1 MSVTPTSTARR
12 RTIGRVVAATGVA
25 AVAAAG
31 SLLFANT
38 AGATASTL
46 VHITAVSPH
55 LVAATTANQV
65 ITVTGSGFDESVI
78 SGVAVT
84 GCTAPTYIVS
94 SATTLLIKTD
104 ATCLAAASPN
114 VFVTIT
120 DTSNNTAVSVPSA
133 TGGAQALSFIA
144 PPTIATESAT
154 VHPVTTDATAGMSYA
169 AQTAVGISGTTKG
182 GTVIRVTSGA
192 TGFST
197 STATPLAASLDGVAM
212 TGVTLGGGNGVAG
225 NYFTATLG
233 AHAADAAPVL
243 KITNNGVSKSFL
255 YGTGNVAGTFDFQIG
270 GSVITVAP
278 ASGPSKGGNH
288 LVITG
293 SGFST
298 TAANDAV
305 SLIGA
310 GGPVT
315 CPVLGTPTATSI
327 TCTVPADATP
337 FVGPAVV
344 QVAVTGGLTS
354 VVSAGSTYTYVA
366 Q

>member
-38 AGATASTL
+38 AGATASSL

-55 LVAATTANQV
+55 LVAALTANQV
-65 ITVTGSGFDESVI
+65 INVTGTGFDESVI
-78 SGVAVT
+78 SGVAVAN
-84 GCTAPTYIVS
+84 CTAPSYIVAS
-94 SATTLLIKTD
+94 TTSLLIKTD
-104 ATCLAAASPN
+104 ASCTAGAN
-114 VFVTIT
+114 IVITIT
-120 DTSNNTAVSVPSA
+120 DSAGNTAVSNPTL
-133 TGGAQALSFIA
+133 TGGAQALSFIT

-154 VHPVTTDATAGMSYA
+154 VHPITTDATAGMSYA

-212 TGVTLGGGNGVAG
+212 TAVTLVGTNGTAG

-270 GSVITVAP
+270 GSVITVSP
-278 ASGPSKGGNH
+278 AFGPSKGGNH
-288 LVITG
+288 LVISG

-305 SLIGA
+305 TLIGA
-310 GGPVT
+310 GGPVV
-315 CPVLGTPTATSI
+315 CPVLGTPTASSI

-354 VVSAGSTYTYVA
+354 VVSPGSTYTYVGE
-366 Q
+366 

>member
-1 MSVTPTSTARR
+1 MSVTPTSTTRR

-31 SLLFANT
+31 SLLFAGT
-38 AGATASTL
+38 AGATTSTI

-78 SGVAVT
+78 SGVTVT

-94 SATTLLIKTD
+94 SATTLLVKTD
-104 ATCLAAASPN
+104 ATCTAGTNA
-114 VFVTIT
+114 VVTIT
-120 DTSNNTAVSVPSA
+120 DTSGNTAASVPTA
-133 TGGAQALSFIA
+133 TGGAQALSFIV

-154 VHPVTTDATAGMSYA
+154 VHPIVTDATAGMSYA

-192 TGFST
+192 TGFSN

-212 TGVTLGGGNGVAG
+212 TGVTLVGTNGTAG

-233 AHAADAAPVL
+233 AHATDAAPVL
-243 KITNNGVSKSFL
+243 KITNNGVSKSFV

-270 GSVITVAP
+270 GSVITVSP
-278 ASGPSKGGNH
+278 AFGPSKGGNH
-288 LVITG
+288 LVISGT
-293 SGFST
+293 GFST
-298 TAANDAV
+298 TAANDTV
-305 SLIGA
+305 TLIGA
-310 GGPVT
+310 LGPVA
-315 CPVLGTPTATSI
+315 CPVFGTPTATSI
-327 TCTVPADATP
+327 TCTVPADGAP
-337 FVGPAVV
+337 YVGPAVA

-366 Q
+366 E